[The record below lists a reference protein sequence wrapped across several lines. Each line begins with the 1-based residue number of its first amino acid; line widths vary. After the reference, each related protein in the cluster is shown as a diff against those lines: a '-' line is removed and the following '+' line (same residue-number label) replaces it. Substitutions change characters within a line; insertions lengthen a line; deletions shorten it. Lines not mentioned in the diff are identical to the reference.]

1 MSGSALMY
9 IEKDSL
15 LHRMEPLV
23 KLTYLLCVAI
33 MVLTP
38 WAIEALLILFI
49 CTLFVCFALGRVP
62 IGTYLSAF
70 KYIVPLFISI
80 VVLYPIIDG
89 LVHHGNPVFPG
100 VLIPI
105 INAPLP
111 FTYGGL
117 FLGLTIGFRILCV
130 ATSSLTLVWTT
141 HPRDLV
147 QNLSELMVRGKHLV
161 SFTIAHTFE
170 MGLVYFPVIENELRT
185 ITYAETIRGV
195 GADSSNPV
203 SRKITQ
209 LRGLLLP
216 LLMRGIRH
224 AQTIAIAMETRAYGA
239 FPNRTFIRK
248 INKPRFGRVFA
259 AIWIAVTIVWI
270 IGYILIGKI
279 SFGGLPI
286 F

>member
-9 IEKDSL
+9 IEKNSL

-23 KLTYLLCVAI
+23 KLIYLLCVAV

-38 WAIEALLILFI
+38 WAIEALFVLFI

-62 IGTYLSAF
+62 IGNYLSMF
-70 KYIVPLFISI
+70 KYIAPLFISI
-80 VVLYPIIDG
+80 VVLYPVIDG
-89 LVHHGNPVFPG
+89 LVHRGNPVFPG

-105 INAPLP
+105 INAPIP

-117 FLGLTIGFRILCV
+117 FLGLTIGFRVLCV
-130 ATSSLTLVWTT
+130 ATASLTVVWTT

-170 MGLVYFPVIENELRT
+170 MGLVYFPVIENEMRT

-239 FPNRTFIRK
+239 FPNRTFIRT
-248 INKPRFGRVFA
+248 ISKPTSGKVFA
-259 AIWIAVTIVWI
+259 VIWIAVTIVWI
-270 IGYILIGKI
+270 YGYIRIGKI
-279 SFGGLPI
+279 SFGGLPV